1 MQKGTHRLE
10 LWTGGTA
17 KNEPRQAGGGFDL
30 NGHLVY
36 PKYAM
41 TKNETIA
48 QNEQEIQRTEAQ
60 IAELEH
66 AHPADGADVLEDLPL
81 ADQLE
86 VVKGLDLDDAAEFLA
101 EMEKHDRALLMRTL
115 APDLAA
121 DILEQMSPDDAAD
134 VLDDLDSQHQHLLLK
149 RVETEEAAEITS
161 LMTFDPDTAGG
172 VMNTEI
178 TVVDQN
184 LTADQAI
191 TLIRR
196 AAEESEIPYYA
207 YIVDGAEKLV
217 GVVSLR
223 NLMLARPRKPLREML
238 ENQQLV
244 TTHHDTDKEDVAHLL
259 RHYNFLAIPVVDAVG
274 KLMGVVTHDDV
285 IDIIHE
291 EASEDMLGM
300 VGAGGD
306 ETVDTPWLRSV
317 AMRLP
322 WLVVNIANSILAA
335 MVVYQY
341 EGTIAQI
348 TILAALMP
356 MVANLAGNGGHQSL
370 AVMIRQMAMEGW
382 DPKRAW
388 YAVWRETK
396 IGFVNGAALGL
407 LIMVGVIM
415 LTHKPLLAAVMAVA
429 LGLDMV
435 VGSAS
440 GAMFPILLKMM
451 GRDPAQASSIFVTT
465 VTDTMGFFLFLG
477 LAHAFL
483 L

>member
-1 MQKGTHRLE
+1 MS
-10 LWTGGTA
+10 
-17 KNEPRQAGGGFDL
+17 
-30 NGHLVY
+30 
-36 PKYAM
+36 
-41 TKNETIA
+41 KNETIA

-60 IAELEH
+60 LAEVEY
-66 AHPADGADVLEDLPL
+66 AHPADGADVLEEMPL
-81 ADQLE
+81 ADQLK
-86 VVKGLDLDDAAEFLA
+86 VVKGLDLEDAAEVVA
-101 EMEKHDRALLMRTL
+101 EMERHDRALLMRTL
-115 APDLAA
+115 SPDLAA
-121 DILEQMSPDDAAD
+121 DILEEMSPDDAAD
-134 VLDDLDSQHQHLLLK
+134 VLDDLDAHHQQVLLT
-149 RVETEEAAEITS
+149 RVESEEAAEIES

-244 TTHHDTDKEDVAHLL
+244 TTHHDTDKEEVAQIL
-259 RHYNFLAIPVVDAVG
+259 RRYNFLAVPVVDANG

-300 VGAGGD
+300 VGAGAD

-322 WLVVNIANSILAA
+322 WLVVNIANSVLAA
-335 MVVYQY
+335 LVVYHFQ
-341 EGTIAQI
+341 GTIAQI
-348 TILAALMP
+348 TILAVLMP
-356 MVANLAGNGGHQSL
+356 MVANLAGNGGQQSL
-370 AVMIRQMAMEGW
+370 AVMIRQLAMEGW
-382 DPKRAW
+382 EAKRAW
-388 YAVWRETK
+388 YAVWRESK
-396 IGFVNGAALGL
+396 IGLLNGLCMGL
-407 LIMVGVIM
+407 IVMMGVLL
-415 LTHKPLLAAVMAVA
+415 LTHQPLLAGVMGVA
-429 LGLDMV
+429 LATDMAI
-435 VGSAS
+435 GATA
-440 GAMFPILLKMM
+440 GAMFPIVLKMM
-451 GRDPAQASSIFVTT
+451 RRDPAQASSIFVTT
-465 VTDTMGFFLFLG
+465 LTDTMGFFLFLG

>member
-1 MQKGTHRLE
+1 M
-10 LWTGGTA
+10 
-17 KNEPRQAGGGFDL
+17 P
-30 NGHLVY
+30 
-36 PKYAM
+36 
-41 TKNETIA
+41 KNETIA
-48 QNEQEIQRTEAQ
+48 QNEQEIQRTEAHL
-60 IAELEH
+60 AGLEH
-66 AHPADGADVLEDLPL
+66 AHPADGADVLEEMSL
-81 ADQLE
+81 ADQMI
-86 VVKGLDLDDAAEFLA
+86 VVKGLDLEDAADVLA
-101 EMEKHDRALLMRTL
+101 EMEKHDRAILMRSL
-115 APDLAA
+115 SPDLAA

-134 VLDDLDSQHQHLLLK
+134 VLDDLDDEHRQRLLK
-149 RVETEEAAEITS
+149 RVESVEAAEIES

-178 TVVDQN
+178 SVVDQN

-207 YIVDGAEKLV
+207 YIVDGEDKLV

-244 TTHHDTDKEDVAHLL
+244 TATHDTDKEEVAHIL
-259 RHYNFLAIPVVDAVG
+259 RHYNFLALPIVDFEG
-274 KLMGVVTHDDV
+274 RLLGIVTHDDV
-285 IDIIHE
+285 MDIIHE

-300 VGAGGD
+300 VGAGQD

-317 AMRLP
+317 ALRLP
-322 WLVVNIANSILAA
+322 WLIVNIANSIVAA
-335 MVVYQY
+335 LVVYHY

-348 TILAALMP
+348 TVLAVLMP
-356 MVANLAGNGGHQSL
+356 MVANLAGNAGQQSL
-370 AVMIRQMAMEGW
+370 AVMIRQLAMEGW

-396 IGFVNGAALGL
+396 IGVVNGLAMSILIFGGVL
-407 LIMVGVIM
+407 L
-415 LTHKPLLAAVMAVA
+415 LTSKPLLAGVMAVA
-429 LGLDMV
+429 LGLDMI
-435 VGSAS
+435 VGNAS
-440 GAMFPILLKMM
+440 GAMFPIILKIL

-477 LAHAFL
+477 LASLFL